1 MTTPTALDVLDHLTA
16 HPDVRPATLAAL
28 IRLAHPD
35 PLGAATGLA
44 EVTAA
49 HVRAIADAL
58 DGPWPTDR
66 GDLITVAS
74 TAGAH
79 VATTDPD
86 ALPEWAQVAAR
97 LEHAQTQAATWGRSG
112 ATHAFRTAAIPD
124 LVTALATAGRGPGF
138 AHQMVQA
145 AIDAQLPPDTFG
157 YGPEITPATF
167 RELAAAGIRTASD
180 LAGYTALGLDTA
192 DAMHLAT
199 EKVGPRAAGW
209 ATATGM
215 PRAQWAGTLA
225 GLPDHWFPSPGD
237 DGAGD
242 LISRGFTVAELRFL
256 LEHGWASLRAH
267 DLDHFLLRG
276 KHTPHGKHPRE
287 QVLQAAAAASRE
299 DLSRWFE
306 ALTSGKPGSDW
317 RSTVLPPLMAR
328 WAGVTAVAEQVARLS
343 AAGVKPSHLGRYR
356 AAGARSVDDILTAVA
371 AGITPAR
378 AKHLIEVAGQRADR
392 YSPLRLASMADLL
405 AAHARTPAG

>member
-1 MTTPTALDVLDHLTA
+1 MTPPTPDTLTVLDFLSGH
-16 HPDVRPATLAAL
+16 HPQVHPGTVAAL
-28 IRLAHPD
+28 IRLGAHD
-35 PLGAATGLA
+35 PLAAATGLDT
-44 EVTAA
+44 VTAGQ
-49 HVRAIADAL
+49 VRALAATW
-58 DGPWPTDR
+58 DGPWP
-66 GDLITVAS
+66 GDLAHLLTIIGDVGARAAA
-74 TAGAH
+74 TA
-79 VATTDPD
+79 PD
-86 ALPEWAQVAAR
+86 LLPEWAQVAERVRTLAR
-97 LEHAQTQAATWGRSG
+97 GDLRQVWRP
-112 ATHAFRTAAIPD
+112 RLPD
-124 LVTALATAGRGPGF
+124 AVTAFCDAGRGP
-138 AHQMVQA
+138 AYANDMLDA
-145 AIDAQLPPDTFG
+145 AVHARIAPDTFG
-157 YGPEITPATF
+157 YGPQVTGALL
-167 RELAAAGIRTASD
+167 RELAAAGIRTAAD

-199 EKVGPRAAGW
+199 EKVGPRAAAW

-215 PRAQWAGTLA
+215 PRAKWAGTLA

-276 KHTPHGKHPRE
+276 KHTPHGKHTRE

-317 RSTVLPPLMAR
+317 RSTVLLPLMAR

-371 AGITPAR
+371 AGVTPAR